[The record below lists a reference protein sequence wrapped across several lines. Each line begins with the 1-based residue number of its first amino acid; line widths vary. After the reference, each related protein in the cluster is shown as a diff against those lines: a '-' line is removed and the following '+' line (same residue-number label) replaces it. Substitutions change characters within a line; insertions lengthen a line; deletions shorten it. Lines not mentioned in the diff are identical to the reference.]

1 MREMGNFAGVPI
13 EPPEQTA
20 LLDTC
25 MSVAG
30 VIGGGV
36 PGGKSDRFLLT
47 PCVRP
52 VLNKSSFF
60 LSSLSWWLRRN
71 LAHRLRSHRMSP
83 TRTTLDPNP
92 RCRAKLERPL
102 RLPSPRHREY
112 REGCS
117 RRRRQCDPRIVTGCP
132 WRTLLVPVLSNT
144 ATGDEGGWQDNF
156 DDGLRFR
163 VSYPRNHLEK
173 TH

>member
-1 MREMGNFAGVPI
+1 MREMGNLAGVPI

-47 PCVRP
+47 HCVRS

-71 LAHRLRSHRMSP
+71 LAPRLRSRRMSP
-83 TRTTLDPNP
+83 KRTALDPNP
-92 RCRAKLERPL
+92 RCLAKLERPL
-102 RLPSPRHREY
+102 RLPAPRH
-112 REGCS
+112 
-117 RRRRQCDPRIVTGCP
+117 
-132 WRTLLVPVLSNT
+132 
-144 ATGDEGGWQDNF
+144 
-156 DDGLRFR
+156 
-163 VSYPRNHLEK
+163 
-173 TH
+173 